1 MYKIEISIK
10 YMTWILTDMNVI
22 TNHNNNMS
30 GLFTIF
36 RKNKNYNTGY
46 SRLTRQL
53 MMHVFVPTIF
63 LLILLIIGICIIFR
77 RVARGRRVAVDKRFL
92 LRCMLMS
99 YILYVLL
106 KEVFI
111 ILYLMY
117 FILTIWIV
125 YTFWK
130 YNIYW

>member
-77 RVARGRRVAVDKRFL
+77 RVACGRRVAVDKRFL

-111 ILYLMY
+111 IVYLMY
-117 FILTIWIV
+117 FILTVWIV

>member
-1 MYKIEISIK
+1 
-10 YMTWILTDMNVI
+10 MNVI

-36 RKNKNYNTGY
+36 RKNKNYNTSY

-77 RVARGRRVAVDKRFL
+77 RVARARRVAVDKRFL

-117 FILTIWIV
+117 FILTI
-125 YTFWK
+125 
-130 YNIYW
+130 

>member
-10 YMTWILTDMNVI
+10 YMTWILSDMNVI

-53 MMHVFVPTIF
+53 MMHVFIPTIF

-77 RVARGRRVAVDKRFL
+77 RVARTRRVAVDKRFL

>member
-111 ILYLMY
+111 IVYLMY
-117 FILTIWIV
+117 FILTVWIV